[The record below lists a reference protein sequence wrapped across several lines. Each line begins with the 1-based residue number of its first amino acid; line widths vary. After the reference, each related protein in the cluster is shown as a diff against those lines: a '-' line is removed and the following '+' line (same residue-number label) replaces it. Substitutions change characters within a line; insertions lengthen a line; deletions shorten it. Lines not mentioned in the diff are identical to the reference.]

1 MYKTMPNGG
10 SSVWSNEIDA
20 VLINDYPIKFDM
32 RINRLGMIIRHRFRI
47 NRAET
52 GKTHLIVQ
60 GSVFKEMDG
69 RD

>member
-1 MYKTMPNGG
+1 MPNGG

-32 RINRLGMIIRHRFRI
+32 RMNRLGMIIRHRFRI
-47 NRAET
+47 NRAEK